1 MQETKTLVGLVVD
14 VSGSMETSIRN
25 EADGELSRFESF
37 QRALDRLLDEARSV
51 LRSRPDREKNSALID
66 LFVYCF
72 GLKDKVI
79 EVADLLALMKMGDT
93 GIQESKH
100 QEHQEEQNR
109 ASESR
114 RSLSQD
120 PFRDLE
126 LIARGYGRDGWG
138 EWARDIF
145 TYEQAQALVDQ
156 LRDSRNALKMA
167 SYLPGG
173 LAASLAQQ
181 AKGATDNFR
190 STAKSINSW
199 GLGELGGLAANGLEG
214 VATVGDVTLSLV
226 GQTIGITEKLKR
238 AEKFAVKLIEQRGVK
253 AQVSSEDEIRQR
265 VSRRIRQKLDSIG
278 DTTLSIGEVT
288 DTWSQSDIFLQNFED
303 MIYGGTPMC
312 KALNVVKDRF
322 RKELSGHQDKRDLV
336 LFLLSDGE
344 PTDGNP
350 ISIAREI
357 KAMGVSIICC
367 LIDNKDIIDPQILFN
382 QPNPSWNNNAC
393 LMFEMASE
401 IEEKSHFA
409 RFLLKKGWAINSQAK
424 MFVQLNHSK
433 VLEEFIQ
440 IILSPLDQE
449 ISDTIPRGD

>member
-1 MQETKTLVGLVVD
+1 MQKTKTLVGLVVD

-25 EADGELSRFESF
+25 ETDGEFSRFESF
-37 QRALDRLLDEARSV
+37 QRAFNRLLDEARNV
-51 LRSRPDREKNSALID
+51 LRSRSDKEKIDSPID
-66 LFVYCF
+66 LFIYCF

-79 EVADLLALMKMGDT
+79 EVADLLTLMKVEDIGV
-93 GIQESKH
+93 QESK
-100 QEHQEEQNR
+100 QQEEQIR

-114 RSLSQD
+114 HSLSQD

-126 LIARGYGRDGWG
+126 RIARGYGRDGWG
-138 EWARDIF
+138 VWAKDIF
-145 TYEQAQALVDQ
+145 TDEQAQVLVDQ
-156 LRDSRNALKMA
+156 LRDSDNASKMA

-173 LAASLAQQ
+173 LAAQLAQ
-181 AKGATDNFR
+181 GASNVANR
-190 STAKSINSW
+190 M
-199 GLGELGGLAANGLEG
+199 GLGQ
-214 VATVGDVTLSLV
+214 VAGFV
-226 GQTIGITEKLKR
+226 GQATGLSSAITAQLKN
-238 AEKFAVKLIEQRGVK
+238 AESFAVELIRQRGVK
-253 AQVSSEDEIRQR
+253 AQVSTQDEIRQR
-265 VSRRIRQKLDSIG
+265 VSQRIRQKLDSIG
-278 DTTLSIGEVT
+278 DTTLSIDEVA
-288 DTWSQSDIFLQNFED
+288 DTWSQSDIFFQNFED

-312 KALNVVKDRF
+312 KTLDVVKERF
-322 RKELSGHQDKRDLV
+322 SKELSGYKHKRDLV

-350 ISIAREI
+350 LSIVREI
-357 KAMGVSIICC
+357 KEMGVSIICC

-382 QPNPSWNNNAC
+382 QPNPNWNNNAC

-409 RFLLKKGWAINSQAK
+409 RFLLKKGWIINSQAK

-440 IILSPLDQE
+440 IILSPLEQE

>member
-25 EADGELSRFESF
+25 EADGKLSRFESF

-93 GIQESKH
+93 GIQESK
-100 QEHQEEQNR
+100 QKEEQNR

-114 RSLSQD
+114 HSLSQD

-126 LIARGYGRDGWG
+126 LIAADYGRDGWG
-138 EWARDIF
+138 QWAREIF
-145 TYEQAQALVDQ
+145 TYEQAQVLVDQ
-156 LRDSRNALKMA
+156 LRDSGNASKMA

-173 LAASLAQQ
+173 LAAQLAQ
-181 AKGATDNFR
+181 GASR
-190 STAKSINSW
+190 M
-199 GLGELGGLAANGLEG
+199 GLGQ
-214 VATVGDVTLSLV
+214 VIRFV
-226 GQTIGITEKLKR
+226 GQATGLSSVITAQLKN
-238 AEKFAVKLIEQRGVK
+238 AESFAVELIRQRGVQ
-253 AQVSSEDEIRQR
+253 AQVSTQDEIRQR
-265 VSRRIRQKLDSIG
+265 VSQRIRQKLDSIG
-278 DTTLSIGEVT
+278 KTTLSIGEVA

-312 KALNVVKDRF
+312 KALNVVKERF
-322 RKELSGHQDKRDLV
+322 RKELSGHKDERDLV

-350 ISIAREI
+350 LLISREL

-409 RFLLKKGWAINSQAK
+409 RFLLKKGWIINSQAK

-440 IILSPLDQE
+440 IILSPLNQDQE
-449 ISDTIPRGD
+449 ILDPTPRGQ

>member
-37 QRALDRLLDEARSV
+37 QRALNRLLDEARSV
-51 LRSRPDREKNSALID
+51 LRSKPDREKNSALID

-100 QEHQEEQNR
+100 QEEQNQ

-126 LIARGYGRDGWG
+126 LIASGYRRDGWG

-156 LRDSRNALKMA
+156 LRNSVNAAKMA

-173 LAASLAQQ
+173 LAAQLAQ
-181 AKGATDNFR
+181 GASNVANR
-190 STAKSINSW
+190 M
-199 GLGELGGLAANGLEG
+199 GLGQ
-214 VATVGDVTLSLV
+214 VASFV
-226 GQTIGITEKLKR
+226 GQATGLSSAITAQLKN
-238 AEKFAVKLIEQRGVK
+238 AESFAVELIRQRGVK
-253 AQVSSEDEIRQR
+253 AQVSTQDEIRQR
-265 VSRRIRQKLDSIG
+265 VSQRIRQKLDSIG
-278 DTTLSIGEVT
+278 DTTLSIGEVA

-312 KALNVVKDRF
+312 KALNIVKERF
-322 RKELSGHQDKRDLV
+322 RKDLSGHKDKRDLV

-350 ISIAREI
+350 LLIAREL

-401 IEEKSHFA
+401 IEEKSHFTT
-409 RFLLKKGWAINSQAK
+409 FLLKKGWVINSQAK

-440 IILSPLDQE
+440 IILSPLNQDQE
-449 ISDTIPRGD
+449 ILDPTPRGQ

>member
-1 MQETKTLVGLVVD
+1 MSIMQETKTLVGLVVD

-37 QRALDRLLDEARSV
+37 QRALNRLLDEARSV

-156 LRDSRNALKMA
+156 LRNSDNASKMA

-173 LAASLAQQ
+173 LAAQLAQ
-181 AKGATDNFR
+181 GASNAAQGV
-190 STAKSINSW
+190 SKVLNNI
-199 GLGELGGLAANGLEG
+199 GLGGAASFISNTPAF
-214 VATVGDVTLSLV
+214 V
-226 GQTIGITEKLKR
+226 
-238 AEKFAVKLIEQRGVK
+238 
-253 AQVSSEDEIRQR
+253 
-265 VSRRIRQKLDSIG
+265 
-278 DTTLSIGEVT
+278 GEVT
-288 DTWSQSDIFLQNFED
+288 
-303 MIYGGTPMC
+303 G
-312 KALNVVKDRF
+312 
-322 RKELSGHQDKRDLV
+322 
-336 LFLLSDGE
+336 
-344 PTDGNP
+344 
-350 ISIAREI
+350 IS
-357 KAMGVSIICC
+357 S
-367 LIDNKDIIDPQILFN
+367 
-382 QPNPSWNNNAC
+382 
-393 LMFEMASE
+393 
-401 IEEKSHFA
+401 
-409 RFLLKKGWAINSQAK
+409 
-424 MFVQLNHSK
+424 
-433 VLEEFIQ
+433 
-440 IILSPLDQE
+440 
-449 ISDTIPRGD
+449 

>member
-1 MQETKTLVGLVVD
+1 MQENKTLVGLVVD

-25 EADGELSRFESF
+25 ETDGELSRFESF
-37 QRALDRLLDEARSV
+37 QRALNRLLDEARNV
-51 LRSRPDREKNSALID
+51 LISRSSKEKIDSPID
-66 LFVYCF
+66 LFIYCF

-79 EVADLLALMKMGDT
+79 DVADLLTLMKMGDV
-93 GIQESKH
+93 GIQESK
-100 QEHQEEQNR
+100 QQDEQIR
-109 ASESR
+109 ASESLH
-114 RSLSQD
+114 SLSQE

-126 LIARGYGRDGWG
+126 LIARHYGRNGWG

-145 TYEQAQALVDQ
+145 TYEQAQVLVDQ
-156 LRDSRNALKMA
+156 LRDSGNASKMA
-167 SYLPGG
+167 SCLPKGFNAQLFQG
-173 LAASLAQQ
+173 AS
-181 AKGATDNFR
+181 KVVNR
-190 STAKSINSW
+190 K
-199 GLGELGGLAANGLEG
+199 GLGH
-214 VATVGDVTLSLV
+214 VVGLV
-226 GQTIGITEKLKR
+226 GQSSGITAQLKN
-238 AEKFAVKLIEQRGVK
+238 AERFAVELIRQRGVK
-253 AQVSSEDEIRQR
+253 AQVSTQDEIRQR
-265 VSRRIRQKLDSIG
+265 VSQRIRQKIDSIG

-312 KALNVVKDRF
+312 KALNVVKERF
-322 RKELSGHQDKRDLV
+322 RKELSGHKEKRDLV

-350 ISIAREI
+350 LSIAREI

-382 QPNPSWNNNAC
+382 QPNPSWNNNTC

-401 IEEKSHFA
+401 IEEKSHFV
-409 RFLLKKGWAINSQAK
+409 RFLLKKGWTINSQTK

-449 ISDTIPRGD
+449 ISDIIPRGN

>member
-25 EADGELSRFESF
+25 EEDGELSRFESF

-51 LRSRPDREKNSALID
+51 LRSRPDGEKNSALID

-100 QEHQEEQNR
+100 QEEQNR

-145 TYEQAQALVDQ
+145 SYEQAQVLVDQ
-156 LRDSRNALKMA
+156 LRDSGNASKMA

-173 LAASLAQQ
+173 LTAQLAQGASKVANRVRLGQVAWFIGQ
-181 AKGATDNFR
+181 ATGL
-190 STAKSINSW
+190 SSSITA
-199 GLGELGGLAANGLEG
+199 
-214 VATVGDVTLSLV
+214 
-226 GQTIGITEKLKR
+226 QLKN
-238 AEKFAVKLIEQRGVK
+238 AENFAVQLIRQRGVN
-253 AQVSSEDEIRQR
+253 AQVSTQDEVRQR
-265 VSRRIRQKLDSIG
+265 ASQRIRQKLDSIG
-278 DTTLSIGEVT
+278 DTTLSIGEVA

-312 KALNVVKDRF
+312 KALNIVKERF
-322 RKELSGHQDKRDLV
+322 RKELSGHKDERDLV

-350 ISIAREI
+350 LLISREL
-357 KAMGVSIICC
+357 KAMGVSIICG

-409 RFLLKKGWAINSQAK
+409 RFLLKKGWIINSQAK

-440 IILSPLDQE
+440 IILSPLNQDQE
-449 ISDTIPRGD
+449 LLDPTPRGQ